1 MKKIPLVAIVGRPN
15 VGKSALFNTICRKRI
30 AIVDEAEGITRD
42 RLYYDSELFG
52 RPFRLIDTGG
62 IDARSKAPFNEL
74 VKKQAEMAIEEA
86 DSLIMVVDVRSGI
99 TSLDRELAGILLK
112 TEKPVVLAV
121 NKIDSHI
128 QEAEIYPF
136 LQLGFKKV
144 IGVSALHQFQ
154 IAELCEAA
162 LAPFPLDEE
171 EAALLK
177 TSKKSAS
184 RGRPKQSFLDEE
196 DADET
201 PWDEEGLAEEELPE
215 EAPPP
220 KKREKFK
227 KAVKVGPLKIA
238 ILGRPNVGKSSLIN
252 HLLAEERCIVSPI
265 AGTTRDSIDTD
276 IIVGGHTY
284 TLIDTAGIR
293 RKGGEK
299 EVVDKFAAIRTERA
313 LSRCDICLLIL
324 SADEGITDQDKQIAQ
339 TIEESGKGCILL
351 LNKWDLVKGV
361 QMEPVYRDLNEAL
374 PFFQHI
380 PKICISATTGRNC
393 EAEKIAE
400 LIDTVYENLIYRIST
415 GELNRL
421 IAQAVQT
428 HPPSMMQGGKRLH
441 IYYATQ
447 ASIEPP
453 EIVLFVNNKTLLQLS
468 YLRYLQNEIRK
479 VHPFTGCPL
488 KLTVKQKKKS
498 PKPN

>member
-1 MKKIPLVAIVGRPN
+1 MKKVPLVAIVGRPN
-15 VGKSALFNTICRKRI
+15 VGKSALFNTICRKRV

-52 RPFRLIDTGG
+52 RPFRLVDTGG

-86 DSLIMVVDVRSGI
+86 DSLIMVVDVRSGV
-99 TSLDRELAGILLK
+99 TSLDRELAALLLK

-121 NKIDSHI
+121 NKIDSQL

-144 IGVSALHQFQ
+144 IGVSALHQYQ
-154 IAELCEAA
+154 IAELCEEA
-162 LAPFPLDEE
+162 LAPFPKD
-171 EAALLK
+171 
-177 TSKKSAS
+177 
-184 RGRPKQSFLDEE
+184 E
-196 DADET
+196 DA
-201 PWDEEGLAEEELPE
+201 PAEEE
-215 EAPPP
+215 
-220 KKREKFK
+220 
-227 KAVKVGPLKIA
+227 GPLKIA

-276 IIVGGHTY
+276 LMIGDRIY

-313 LSRCDICLLIL
+313 LTRCDICLLIL

-339 TIEESGKGCILL
+339 SIEESGKGCILL
-351 LNKWDLVKGV
+351 LNKWDLIKGV

-374 PFFQHI
+374 PFFQHM
-380 PKICISATTGRNC
+380 PKLCISATTGRNC

-400 LIDTVYENLIYRIST
+400 LIDTVYENLTFRIST

-421 IAQAVQT
+421 IAQALET

-447 ASIEPP
+447 AGTQPP

-488 KLTVKQKKKS
+488 KLTVKQKKKRE
-498 PKPN
+498 KPN

>member
-1 MKKIPLVAIVGRPN
+1 MKKVPLVAIVGRPN
-15 VGKSALFNTICRKRI
+15 VGKSALFNTICRKRV

-52 RPFRLIDTGG
+52 RPFRLVDTGG
-62 IDARSKAPFNEL
+62 IDSRSKAPFNEL
-74 VKKQAEMAIEEA
+74 VKKQAEAAIEEA
-86 DSLIMVVDVRSGI
+86 DSLIMVVDVRSGV
-99 TSLDRELAGILLK
+99 TSLDRELASILLK

-121 NKIDSHI
+121 NKIDSQA
-128 QEAEIYPF
+128 QETEIYPF
-136 LQLGFKKV
+136 LQLGFQKV

-154 IAELCEAA
+154 IAELCEEA
-162 LAPFPLDEE
+162 LAPFPADEDIHTEE
-171 EAALLK
+171 E
-177 TSKKSAS
+177 
-184 RGRPKQSFLDEE
+184 
-196 DADET
+196 
-201 PWDEEGLAEEELPE
+201 
-215 EAPPP
+215 
-220 KKREKFK
+220 
-227 KAVKVGPLKIA
+227 GPLKIA

-252 HLLAEERCIVSPI
+252 RLLAEERCIVSPI

-276 IIVGGHTY
+276 LIVGDRTY

-313 LSRCDICLLIL
+313 IARCDICILIL

-351 LNKWDLVKGV
+351 LNKWDLIKGV
-361 QMEPVYRDLNEAL
+361 QMEPVHRDLNEAL
-374 PFFQHI
+374 PFFQHT
-380 PKICISATTGRNC
+380 PKLCISATTGRNC

-400 LIDTVYENLIYRIST
+400 LIDTVHENLIFRIPT

-421 IAQAVQT
+421 IAQAIAS
-428 HPPSMMQGGKRLH
+428 HPPAMMQGGKRLH

-447 ASIEPP
+447 AGTQPP
-453 EIVLFVNNKTLLQLS
+453 EIVLFVNNKTLLQQS
-468 YLRYLQNEIRK
+468 YLRYIQNEIRK

-488 KLTVKQKKKS
+488 RLTVKQKKK
-498 PKPN
+498 PDWQNR